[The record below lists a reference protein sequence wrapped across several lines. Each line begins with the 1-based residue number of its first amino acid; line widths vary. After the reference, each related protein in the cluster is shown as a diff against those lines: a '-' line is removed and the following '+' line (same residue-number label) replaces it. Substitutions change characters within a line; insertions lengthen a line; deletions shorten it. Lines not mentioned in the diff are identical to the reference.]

1 MPDTP
6 YESLQI
12 THDGAIATVTLIG
25 PGKGNA
31 MGPAS
36 WQEFAPAFEALSAD
50 DGVRVVL
57 IRGAG
62 KTFSYGLDLMA
73 MAGEMAS
80 LLSGPGAAERTKLFA
95 KIEAMQ
101 GAFDAVARCSKPV
114 IAAVHGWCIGAGLD
128 LIAACD
134 IRLSTR
140 NALFSL
146 REAKVGMVAD
156 VGSLQRL
163 PPIIGEGATREL
175 AFTAGDVNGE
185 RALRMQLVSEIYD
198 DEDALFAAAQ
208 KMAEQIA
215 ANPPLVMQG
224 VKHVMN
230 ARLARDI
237 DAGLREVAT
246 WNSAFLPSEDL
257 MEAIAAF
264 ADKRAPDFKGR

>member
-1 MPDTP
+1 MAGTP
-6 YESLQI
+6 YESLEI
-12 THDGAIATVTLIG
+12 SKDGAIATVTLIG

-31 MGPAS
+31 MGPAA
-36 WQEFAPAFEALSAD
+36 WNEFAPAFQALSD
-50 DGVRVVL
+50 DDDLRVVL
-57 IRGAG
+57 VRGQG

-73 MAGEMAS
+73 MAGELAP
-80 LLSGPGAAERTKLFA
+80 LLSGPGAAERAKLFEQIA
-95 KIEAMQ
+95 KMQ
-101 GAFDAVARCSKPV
+101 RAFDAVARCKKPV

-134 IRLSTR
+134 VRLSTKAAR
-140 NALFSL
+140 FSL

-175 AFTAGDVNGE
+175 AFTAGDIGGE

-208 KMAEQIA
+208 AMAEAIA

-224 VKHVMN
+224 VKHIMN
-230 ARLARDI
+230 ARLARDM

-257 MEAIAAF
+257 MEAITAF
-264 ADKRAPDFKGR
+264 AEKRAPRFKGR

>member
-1 MPDTP
+1 MT
-6 YESLQI
+6 ESAFTSLEISQE
-12 THDGAIATVTLIG
+12 GPIATVTLIG

-31 MGPAS
+31 MGPAT
-36 WQEFAPAFEALSAD
+36 WREVAPAFQSLSD
-50 DGVRVVL
+50 DDNVRVVL
-57 IRGAG
+57 IQGSG

-73 MAGEMAS
+73 MAGEMAPIM
-80 LLSGPGAAERTKLFA
+80 SGPGAAERAKLFDQ
-95 KIEAMQ
+95 IQRMQ
-101 GAFDAVARCSKPV
+101 GAFDAVARCKKPV

-134 IRLSTR
+134 VRLSTN
-140 NALFSL
+140 NARFSL

-175 AFTAGDVNGE
+175 AFTAGDVDGE
-185 RALRMQLVSEIYD
+185 RALRMQLVSDVYD
-198 DEDALFAAAQ
+198 DEDALFEAAR
-208 KMAEQIA
+208 KMAETIA

-224 VKHVMN
+224 VKHIMN

-257 MEAIAAF
+257 MEAISAF
-264 ADKRAPDFKGR
+264 AEKRPPAFKGR